1 MNGDDFVDQI
11 QDVQK
16 RVAEIQKDASQ
27 LPHQQKSRLTESLE
41 RLTAALRDLQV
52 AEEAIRLLLSAVQQ
66 SRDSIIITTAHV
78 SPPGPEIVYVN
89 PAFSEMTGYDTH
101 EVLGKTPRIL
111 QGQDTD
117 RALLADLRQHLEDGE
132 PFHGEAI
139 NYRKDG
145 TEFYVEWNITPIRN
159 VNQQITHFVAI
170 QRNISDRK
178 LLEEER
184 EQLLAQEHS
193 ARNQAEAANRTKD
206 EFLATLS
213 HELRT
218 PLTPILGWSKVLQTK
233 KLPQAKLQEA
243 LATIEQNA
251 KRQAQLVDD
260 LLDLSRI
267 VQGKLHLDLTEVN
280 LIAPI
285 AAALETVRLAADA
298 KSISISTQLDATGAI
313 VLGDAGRIQQIIWNL
328 LTNAIKFTP
337 TGGKVE
343 VRLEG
348 IREQGL
354 GAREQPTPNSQSP
367 TPNSSIARLTVS
379 DTGKG
384 IHPDFLPYV
393 FDRFRQEDSSITRQ
407 FGGLGLGLSL
417 VRQLVEAHGGT
428 IAADSLGL
436 GKGST
441 FTVRLPLIAPSI
453 DPTPEPPV
461 DLKLNLQNLRV
472 LIVEDE
478 PSTLQFLAFLLEHE
492 GAIVTAV
499 PSGQTALEQLQRSP
513 FDLLVSDIAMQE
525 MDGYRL
531 IEQVRSLPT
540 ENSQIPA
547 IALTAYKARSER
559 QQAIAAGFQ
568 QHLAKPIEPEALMTA
583 AAIALEQSADLI
595 TESIADTAD
604 KNAPSAPPA

>member
-16 RVAEIQKDASQ
+16 RVAELQEDASQ
-27 LPHQQKSRLTESLE
+27 LPLQQKSRLTESLE
-41 RLTAALRDLQV
+41 RLTTALRDLQV

-66 SRDSIIITTAHV
+66 SRDSIIITTAHLN
-78 SPPGPEIVYVN
+78 PPGPEIVYVN

-111 QGQDTD
+111 QGSDTD
-117 RALLADLRQHLEDGE
+117 RNLLDDLRQHLEDGE

-159 VNQQITHFVAI
+159 VNQQVTHFVAI

-178 LLEEER
+178 QLEVEREYLLE
-184 EQLLAQEHS
+184 QEHS

-267 VQGKLHLDLTEVN
+267 VQGKLSLDLTKVN
-280 LIAPI
+280 LSEPI
-285 AAALETVRLAADA
+285 AAALETVRPAADA
-298 KSISISTQLDATGAI
+298 KSIAIATQFAVSDAI
-313 VLGDAGRIQQIIWNL
+313 VLGDAGRLQQIVWNL
-328 LTNAIKFTP
+328 LSNAIKFTP
-337 TGGKVE
+337 TSGKVKVKLS
-343 VRLEG
+343 VRD
-348 IREQGL
+348 
-354 GAREQPTPNSQSP
+354 ASTPHSLAE
-367 TPNSSIARLTVS
+367 ITVC

-384 IHPDFLPYV
+384 IDPNFLPYV

-428 IAADSLGL
+428 IAAESAGV
-436 GKGST
+436 GKGAT
-441 FTVRLPLIAPSI
+441 FTVRLPLIAQSI
-453 DPTPEPPV
+453 EPDPEPPA
-461 DLKLNLQNLRV
+461 DLKFHLQNVRV

-478 PSTLQFLAFLLEHE
+478 PSTLQFLAFLLEQE
-492 GAIVTAV
+492 GAIVTAM
-499 PSGQTALEQLQRSP
+499 PSASDALEHLKRSP
-513 FDLLVSDIAMQE
+513 FDLLISDIAMQE
-525 MDGYRL
+525 MDGYKL
-531 IEQVRSLPT
+531 IEQVRSLDSCSDSLPDS
-540 ENSQIPA
+540 NAKIPA
-547 IALTAYKARSER
+547 IALTAYTAQSEHD
-559 QQAIAAGFQ
+559 QAISVGFQ
-568 QHLAKPIEPEALMTA
+568 QHLAKPIEPEALIHA
-583 AAIALEQSADLI
+583 AAIALGRPVNAI
-595 TESIADTAD
+595 T
-604 KNAPSAPPA
+604 